1 MESPTIIPYYARRT
15 VAKSYDLEEIKLE
28 TTVIMNKP
36 TPVALLPLILF
47 LTLFVGSGLWY
58 QSQGV
63 DFAFYQIQAPVAI
76 LPALV
81 LAILLGRGALNHRIE
96 TFMKGV
102 GDPTI
107 ITMVLIYLLAGAF
120 ASVAKAIGGVDA
132 TVNFG
137 LSIIPPSF
145 ILPGIFII
153 TAFVATSMGTS
164 MGTIAAIAPI
174 AIGVAEVA
182 DLPLLTTVGAVV
194 GGAMFGDN
202 LSIISDTTI
211 AATRTQGCDMRD
223 KFRMNFKIALPAA
236 VLVLVWLFL
245 QGSQAHV
252 EDLQDFNIWLVL
264 PYLTVLV
271 LAVLGVNVLLVLFS
285 GIVLAGVIGLLTM
298 SDYSLAGLSKDIYA
312 GYTSMQE
319 IMILSLLI
327 GGLGGLMKAQGGLD
341 WIVKTIESVSRRLG
355 AQDSSKKAGELSISA
370 SVMLTNL
377 CTANNTVAILISGSV
392 AKDVATRY
400 GVDPRR
406 SASLLDIF
414 ACVIQGLI
422 PYGAQILLASSLAG
436 ISPIELITHIQ
447 YSWILAL
454 VALASIAMGWP
465 KVRLTS

>member
-1 MESPTIIPYYARRT
+1 MASAVRISYHARLT
-15 VAKSYDLEEIKLE
+15 VAKSYDLQEIKLE
-28 TTVIMNKP
+28 TTVIMSKP

-58 QSQGV
+58 QSQDV

-81 LAILLGRGALNHRIE
+81 LAILLSRGALNDRIE

-174 AIGVAEVA
+174 AIGVADAA

-211 AATRTQGCDMRD
+211 AATRTQGCEMRD

-236 VLVLVWLFL
+236 LLVLVWLFF
-245 QGSQAHV
+245 QGSQAQV
-252 EDLQDFNIWLVL
+252 EDLQDFDIWLVL
-264 PYLTVLV
+264 PYVAVLV

-298 SDYSLAGLSKDIYA
+298 ADYSVASLSKDIYS
-312 GYTSMQE
+312 GYTGMQE

-327 GGLGGLMKAQGGLD
+327 GGLGSLMKSQGGLD
-341 WIVKTIESVSRRLG
+341 WIVQTIESVSRRLG
-355 AQDSSKKAGELSISA
+355 AKEGSQRAGELSIST
-370 SVMLTNL
+370 SVALTNL
-377 CTANNTVAILISGSV
+377 CTANNTVAILINGSV

-414 ACVIQGLI
+414 SCVIQGLI

-436 ISPIELITHIQ
+436 ISPIELITHVQ

-454 VALASIAMGWP
+454 VALTSILVGWP
-465 KVRLTS
+465 KPKSL

>member
-1 MESPTIIPYYARRT
+1 MT
-15 VAKSYDLEEIKLE
+15 
-28 TTVIMNKP
+28 KP

-58 QSQGV
+58 QSQDV

-76 LPALV
+76 LPAVV
-81 LAILLGRGALNHRIE
+81 LALLLSRGALNERIE
-96 TFMKGV
+96 TFIKGV
-102 GDPTI
+102 GDQTI

-137 LSIIPPSF
+137 LSIIPASF

-174 AIGVAEVA
+174 AVGVAEVT

-236 VLVLVWLFL
+236 LLVLVWLFV
-245 QGSQAHV
+245 QGSHAQLD
-252 EDLQDFNIWLVL
+252 DLQDYDLLLVL
-264 PYLTVLV
+264 PYVAVLV

-285 GIVLAGVIGLLTM
+285 GIVLAGVIGLSTM
-298 SDYSLAGLSKDIYA
+298 QDYSVANWSKDIYA
-312 GYTSMQE
+312 GYTGMQE

-327 GGLGGLMKAQGGLD
+327 GGLGALMKAQGGLD
-341 WIVKTIESVSRRLG
+341 WVVKTIESISRRLG
-355 AQDSSKKAGELSISA
+355 AKDGSSKAGELSISA
-370 SVMLTNL
+370 SVALTNL
-377 CTANNTVAILISGSV
+377 CTANNTVAILINGSV

-414 ACVIQGLI
+414 SCVIQGLI
-422 PYGAQILLASSLAG
+422 PYGAQVLLASSLAG
-436 ISPIELITHIQ
+436 ISPVELITHVQ
-447 YSWILAL
+447 YSWVLAL
-454 VALASIAMGWP
+454 IALLSIAFAWP
-465 KVRLTS
+465 KVKPR